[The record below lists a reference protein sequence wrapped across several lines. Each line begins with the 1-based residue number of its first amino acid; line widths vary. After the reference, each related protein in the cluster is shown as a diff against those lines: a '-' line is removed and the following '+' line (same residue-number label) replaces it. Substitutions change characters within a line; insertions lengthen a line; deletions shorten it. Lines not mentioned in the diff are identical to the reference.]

1 MWKVPM
7 GELTKQNSWTRI
19 PVSKSVCPQMSGST
33 SAWPH
38 SAHTAEERANA
49 SSGEQLAGPD
59 VPEGCPQGPALCLP
73 CWLEAV
79 EGKGPRQA
87 PGSHSPSWA
96 PLPRSRGAQPHACLG
111 APACPFL
118 PAHLSAAGRGPAPLC
133 PASGAVHRDA
143 VLSPGSSEL
152 EAFRFLVDMM
162 CVNSEHCESPCSL
175 CASPG
180 RTDARAEPGSLCSAP
195 SFARHNGRTL
205 TRTVTSRSPR
215 PRWGCGWGPSSKRV
229 AAVAGSTE

>member
-1 MWKVPM
+1 MR
-7 GELTKQNSWTRI
+7 ELTKQNSWTQNQIWSNVR
-19 PVSKSVCPQMSGST
+19 PKMFRST
-33 SAWPH
+33 SPRPH
-38 SAHTAEERANA
+38 STHAAEERANV
-49 SSGEQLAGPD
+49 SSGEQLAGPG
-59 VPEGCPQGPALCLP
+59 VPGGCPQGPALCLP

-118 PAHLSAAGRGPAPLC
+118 PSHLSAAGRGPAPLC
-133 PASGAVHRDA
+133 PASGAVHRGA

-152 EAFRFLVDMM
+152 EAFRFLSDMM

-180 RTDARAEPGSLCSAP
+180 RTDAQAEPSSLCCAP
-195 SFARHNGRTL
+195 GFTRHNGRTL

-215 PRWGCGWGPSSKRV
+215 PRWGCGWGPSSRRV